1 MSEREPSI
9 SVQDLT
15 KVYEPSPAWM
25 KVLVKSAIT
34 SSVVALDGISFE
46 VGPGEICA
54 IVGPNG
60 AGKTTT
66 FRILVGLTTP
76 SSGRATVTGLD
87 SQHES
92 VAVRR
97 MVGWMPGEERSLF
110 MRLTCA
116 ENLRFHGRLQG
127 LAGPE
132 LRSRIMDS
140 LAKVG
145 IADAAEHSVFALS
158 SGMRARLQLAR
169 ALLHQPRVLIL
180 DEPTGSVDPVAAHE
194 LLGLVVSIVEEERL
208 AAIISSHR
216 LEEIEALHSHVVLLD
231 RGRIRHDGDLD
242 KLRSIVDQRKIEI
255 QFRSSEGAQQAG
267 RLIRAAGLG
276 EVQYGKNGVL
286 KCRLSESDRTTGQL
300 LVALGPVIAEIVHLS
315 EARRPLRDV
324 LADIYQENSNQ

>member
-9 SVQDLT
+9 SVQELT
-15 KVYEPSPAWM
+15 KVYDPSPRWM
-25 KVLVKSAIT
+25 KALVKSAIT
-34 SSVVALDGISFE
+34 TSVVALDGVSFE

-54 IVGPNG
+54 VVGPNG

-76 SSGRATVTGLD
+76 SSGRATVTGFD

-97 MVGWMPGEERSLF
+97 MVGWMPGEERSLL

-127 LAGPE
+127 LKGPE
-132 LRSRIMDS
+132 LRSRIRDS

-194 LLGLVVSIVEEERL
+194 LLGLIVSIVEEERL
-208 AAIISSHR
+208 AAVISSHR

-231 RGRIRHDGDLD
+231 QGRIRYDGDLD
-242 KLRSIVDQRKIEI
+242 ELRAIVDRRQLEI

-267 RLIRAAGLG
+267 RLIRVARLG
-276 EVQYGKNGVL
+276 EVQFGEHGALNCL
-286 KCRLSESDRTTGQL
+286 LSKSDTTTGQV
-300 LVALGPVIAEIVHLS
+300 LVALEPVIADIVHLS

-324 LADIYQENSNQ
+324 LADMYLGNFDQ

>member
-1 MSEREPSI
+1 
-9 SVQDLT
+9 
-15 KVYEPSPAWM
+15 
-25 KVLVKSAIT
+25 
-34 SSVVALDGISFE
+34 
-46 VGPGEICA
+46 
-54 IVGPNG
+54 
-60 AGKTTT
+60 
-66 FRILVGLTTP
+66 
-76 SSGRATVTGLD
+76 
-87 SQHES
+87 
-92 VAVRR
+92 
-97 MVGWMPGEERSLF
+97 VGWMPGEERSLF

-127 LAGPE
+127 LAGSE

-194 LLGLVVSIVEEERL
+194 LLRLIESIVEEERL

-242 KLRSIVDQRKIEI
+242 KLRAIVDQRKIEV
-255 QFRSSEGAQQAG
+255 QFRSSESAQQAG
-267 RLIRAAGLG
+267 RLIRAAELG
-276 EVQYGKNGVL
+276 DVQYEENNVL
-286 KCRLSESDRTTGQL
+286 NCQLSESDMTTGQML
-300 LVALGPVIAEIVHLS
+300 IALQPVLAEIVHLS
-315 EARRPLRDV
+315 ETRRPLRDV
-324 LADIYQENSNQ
+324 LADMYQENSNQ